1 MRRKAGFALLICAT
15 LAAGCAPTI
24 RQHGYVPSQD
34 NIAKIRVGVDDM
46 ARVEEVLGRPSSNG
60 VLRDTAWYY
69 VASTMEN
76 YTYHAPRVINRT
88 VLAVRFGPNGK
99 VRSIDRYGLQDGK
112 VVNLTTRTTDTGGR
126 ELSVIEQLFSNMMR
140 LNSSQFQDQ

>member
-1 MRRKAGFALLICAT
+1 MRRKAGLALLICAT
-15 LAAGCAPTI
+15 LAVAGCAPTI

-34 NIAKIRVGVDDM
+34 DIAKVRVGDDM

-60 VLRDTAWYY
+60 VLRNTAWYY
-69 VASTMEN
+69 VASTVES

-88 VLAVRFGPNGK
+88 VLAVRFGQNGK
-99 VRSIDRYGLQDGK
+99 VRSIDRYGLEDGK

-140 LNSSQFQDQ
+140 LDASQFQN

>member
-1 MRRKAGFALLICAT
+1 MRRKAGLALLICAT
-15 LAAGCAPTI
+15 LAVAGCAPTI

-34 NIAKIRVGVDDM
+34 DIAKVRVGDDM

-69 VASTMEN
+69 VASTVES

-88 VLAVRFGPNGK
+88 VLAVRFGQNGK
-99 VRSIDRYGLQDGK
+99 VRSIDRYGLEDGK

-140 LNSSQFQDQ
+140 LDASQFQN